1 MQGEYIFFCTK
12 RQWLSIETLRQVKNG
27 TYQFVVPQ
35 KFLELTICRVTDGFI
50 DTVLGICNYN
60 CVNFLSNNSG
70 ILGHSQGNCVSFSWC
85 ISIFI
90 AHQPPLLRSFLSCVL
105 DKRKTSKHLYYIK
118 HQPAPATQARC
129 INYRGFWY
137 CFAYYQ
143 RLKTLYE
150 KFNIVVKT

>member
-105 DKRKTSKHLYYIK
+105 DKRKTSKHLYKTSTSTGDPSSVHKLPRVLILFCILPTIK
-118 HQPAPATQARC
+118 DFVWEVQYSC
-129 INYRGFWY
+129 
-137 CFAYYQ
+137 
-143 RLKTLYE
+143 
-150 KFNIVVKT
+150 